1 MADTIREKIL
11 KNIKTALEG
20 IAVANGYANT
30 VQKVERVIQGGQNT
44 VDVPYIQILAGDEES
59 EQAPHPL
66 IQKSLT
72 IYVVIGTRQDQ
83 TVDPKWA
90 DEIVNAILGDVQK
103 ALQNDYQR
111 GGNAIDTIEVAN
123 GPMPIMEGMTSLETF
138 VEYRI
143 VYRHNRT
150 DPTSLT

>member
-1 MADTIREKIL
+1 MADTVREKIL
-11 KNIKTALEG
+11 KNIKTTLEG
-20 IAVANGYANT
+20 ITVANGYSNT
-30 VQKVERVIQGGQNT
+30 VQKVERVIQSGQNT
-44 VDVPYIQILAGDEES
+44 VDVPYIQILTGDEDS
-59 EQAPHPL
+59 EQSPHPL

-83 TVDPKWA
+83 TVDSKWA
-90 DEIVNAILGDVQK
+90 DEIVNALLGDVQK
-103 ALQNDYQR
+103 ALQNDFQR

>member
-1 MADTIREKIL
+1 MADTVREKIL
-11 KNIKTALEG
+11 KNIKTTLEG
-20 IAVANGYANT
+20 ITVSGGYADT
-30 VQKVERVIQGGQNT
+30 ILKVERVIQSGQNT
-44 VDVPYIQILAGDEES
+44 VDVPYIQILTGDEES

-72 IYVVIGTRQDQ
+72 IYIVIGTRQDQ
-83 TVDPKWA
+83 TVDSRWA
-90 DEIVNAILGDVQK
+90 DEIVNSLLGDTQK
-103 ALQNDYQR
+103 AMQNDYQR

>member
-1 MADTIREKIL
+1 MADTVREKIL

-20 IAVANGYANT
+20 IKTADGYANT
-30 VQKVERVIQGGQNT
+30 VQKVERIIQSGQNT
-44 VDVPYIQILAGDEES
+44 VDIPYLQILTGDEES

-72 IYVVIGTRQDQ
+72 VYVVIGTRQDE
-83 TVDPKWA
+83 TVDSKWA
-90 DEIVNAILGDVQK
+90 DELINSLLGDVQK
-103 ALQNDYQR
+103 AMQVDYQR
-111 GGNAIDTIEVAN
+111 GGNAIDTVEAAN

-143 VYRHNRT
+143 TYRHNRT